1 MVKSHTF
8 CKPRSLNKRLSLG
21 PLSFM
26 KFLKLLTASSYCLF
40 WFLVLAFLALLWFP
54 TNWEYL
60 VVAEVTS
67 LSKYLSCSPDS
78 FFDCLASI
86 IVSLYSLK
94 TLMMSLLSSL
104 LSPVQQMKQKENNN
118 KHISTWITPC
128 LNAYLNFFGTRKTF
142 IQKNTYSLIGYA
154 MELSKDEFRY
164 KIYMTLVW
172 GNPCSIS
179 EI

>member
-8 CKPRSLNKRLSLG
+8 CKPRSLNKRLSFC

-118 KHISTWITPC
+118 KHISTWMLTW
-128 LNAYLNFFGTRKTF
+128 T
-142 IQKNTYSLIGYA
+142 SLAPGKH
-154 MELSKDEFRY
+154 LSK
-164 KIYMTLVW
+164 KTPTVW
-172 GNPCSIS
+172 
-179 EI
+179 

>member
-8 CKPRSLNKRLSLG
+8 CKPRSLNKQLSFC
-21 PLSFM
+21 PLLFM

-60 VVAEVTS
+60 VVAEITS
-67 LSKYLSCSPDS
+67 LSKYLSCSPVN

-118 KHISTWITPC
+118 KHISTWMLTWTS
-128 LNAYLNFFGTRKTF
+128 LASGKHLSE
-142 IQKNTYSLIGYA
+142 KNTYSLIGYA

-164 KIYMTLVW
+164 KI
-172 GNPCSIS
+172 
-179 EI
+179 